1 MKPTITVIKRNPDGQ
16 AVMRYTGE
24 VLHQDPDSLTLEAS
38 FSHADV
44 SIVSTT
50 LRRGDRFIETYYTE
64 RWYNIFEIH
73 DRDDDALKGWY
84 CNVGHPAVWDDLD
97 VISYRDL
104 ALDLWVTPHGGQTV
118 LDEDEFEAAELD
130 EPTRARALQAIQEL
144 RELFHSSLPGGMEST
159 DKFSMD

>member
-1 MKPTITVIKRNPDGQ
+1 MIWVRKRNEHGQ
-16 AVMRYTGE
+16 VTWEYTGE
-24 VLHQDPDSLTLEAS
+24 VLERGANFVRLEAR
-38 FSHADV
+38 FNRADMPFQD
-44 SIVSTT
+44 IV
-50 LRRGDRFIETYYTE
+50 LKLNDRFVETFYTD

-104 ALDLWVTPHGGQTV
+104 ALDRWGTPHGGQTV